1 MKIDS
6 KDREILYWL
15 DVDAKQSSKDIA
27 KKVGMSKEGVN
38 YRIKKLIENK
48 VITRS
53 FADINLAKF
62 GYTIYK
68 MFIQFQN
75 MTDEI
80 EKEISDYLVNHPAGI
95 WIASCNGRY
104 DAIFTF
110 RAEDIVEFEKI
121 KNEVLARFSKYMLN
135 RQTIINIRYVIYNRK
150 WLIDKE
156 ELPVPTVYEG
166 LPDKKELDDIDKKI
180 LLALNKDANTPILK
194 LAQETG
200 ISSPQVIYRIKK
212 LEEQKVIQAFK
223 IDIDRKKLGYEYCKA
238 LVYLQ
243 NITPKRKDEF
253 VKYCAGMRNII
264 ALVDV
269 IGPWDVE
276 LEFEVKNFEEYTQIM
291 SRLRKDFGDIVRN
304 FESVIIT
311 KETGRLHKIIATEGK
326 DGSLQEEK
334 RKVKAGRRS

>member
-6 KDREILYWL
+6 KDREILYQL
-15 DVDAKQSSKDIA
+15 DIDAKQSSNDIA

-38 YRIKKLIENK
+38 YRIKKLLENK
-48 VITRS
+48 VIIRS

-80 EKEISDYLVNHPAGI
+80 EQEIIDYLVNHPAGI
-95 WIASCNGRY
+95 WIASCNGGY

-110 RAEDIVEFEKI
+110 RAENIVEFEKI
-121 KNEVLARFSKYMLN
+121 KNEVLAKFSRYILN
-135 RQTIINIRYVIYNRK
+135 RQTIINLRYVIYNRK
-150 WLIDKE
+150 WLLEKE
-156 ELPVPTVYEG
+156 ELPMPVVYDG
-166 LPDKKELDDIDKKI
+166 LPEKKELDDIDKKI
-180 LLALNKDANTPILK
+180 LIRLNKDANTPILT
-194 LAQETG
+194 LAQQTG

-212 LEEQKVIQAFK
+212 LVEQKVIQSFK
-223 IDIDRKKLGYEYCKA
+223 IDLDRKMLGYEYCKA
-238 LVYLQ
+238 LIYLQ
-243 NITPKRKDEF
+243 NITPKRKTEF
-253 VKYCAGMRNII
+253 VKYCAGMRNIM

-269 IGPWDVE
+269 IGPWDIE

-304 FESVIIT
+304 FESIIIT
-311 KETGRLHKIIATEGK
+311 KETGRLHKIIETEG
-326 DGSLQEEK
+326 DNGSLQEEK
-334 RKVKAGRRS
+334 RKIKAGRRS